1 MYEMEVEGDIGDI
14 DPNDVNVDDSDD
26 VRGISGRL
34 KALQSVT
41 VFVQVRVKTEQLSSR
56 SHLLFVTLRDSINVI
71 SVCSSL

>member
-1 MYEMEVEGDIGDI
+1 MSELEVEGDIGDI

-41 VFVQVRVKTEQLSSR
+41 VFVQVGFKKEKLSSR
-56 SHLLFVTLRDSINVI
+56 K
-71 SVCSSL
+71 

>member
-1 MYEMEVEGDIGDI
+1 MFEMEVEGDIGDI

-41 VFVQVRVKTEQLSSR
+41 VFVQVGFSKERLSSR
-56 SHLLFVTLRDSINVI
+56 KK
-71 SVCSSL
+71 CSSLNYFDIIHSVSR

>member
-1 MYEMEVEGDIGDI
+1 MSELEVEGDIGDI

-41 VFVQVRVKTEQLSSR
+41 VFVQVGFNKERLKKML
-56 SHLLFVTLRDSINVI
+56 I
-71 SVCSSL
+71 

>member
-1 MYEMEVEGDIGDI
+1 MSEMEVEGDIGDI

-41 VFVQVRVKTEQLSSR
+41 VFVQVGFNKEQLSSR
-56 SHLLFVTLRDSINVI
+56 NK
-71 SVCSSL
+71 CSSLNYFDYIIHSVSR